1 MRLLIAI
8 NVSFLSVQNV
18 EDTDLWG
25 YFFWHITLIL
35 VLCQRTQIW
44 GNIYFGGHRS
54 EYDVRGHRS
63 EEICFW
69 KDIYLGV
76 TSEDTD
82 LMGQGFGRTWIWV
95 WRSDWTQIWGK
106 DTDLR
111 PCTDLSLTY
120 IYIYIYMGV
129 DVVEWSRALDVR
141 LSEWCCSVTM
151 VWVQIPSREEQKFDS
166 SKI

>member
-8 NVSFLSVQNV
+8 NVFFLSVQNV

-25 YFFWHITLIL
+25 YFFRHITLIC
-35 VLCQRTQIW
+35 VLYQTRIW

-69 KDIYLGV
+69 KDIDLGV

-82 LMGQGFGRTWIWV
+82 LRGQGFGRTWIWV
-95 WRSDWTQIWGK
+95 WRNGWTRIWGK
-106 DTDLR
+106 DTNLR
-111 PCTDLSLTY
+111 PYMDLSLTY
-120 IYIYIYMGV
+120 IYKMFSSYQLKMNNSENQKLTLKINNGKNRKMILKHNPKPCQAIYYI
-129 DVVEWSRALDVR
+129 
-141 LSEWCCSVTM
+141 
-151 VWVQIPSREEQKFDS
+151 
-166 SKI
+166 